1 MLTPAAR
8 DVHQADEL
16 DSAGVS
22 MFVGCAANTQHAH
35 ARRAGPSHETE
46 STAPGVSMALNQES
60 KMPNP
65 QFAVRNPQS
74 ALHYLLSTICYLL
87 LLFSPA
93 LAQSTRPTTNPSS
106 VAALELRAMTAFNKG
121 EYARAL
127 PLLVRLSELFRDNA
141 DRLGSLQEMIRVCQ
155 RNMAK
160 GIAAE
165 PARPAPPAADE
176 VKMSPEERKPHSK
189 PKPGE
194 TTELMIKQLGNFE
207 YDAQN
212 GGNIPQDVKQLDGA
226 LIRTWGYMIPLDQA
240 DHITEFALV
249 PSLFACCFGQPPT
262 VQHTLVVHCP
272 KGKAVRYYP
281 DELAVE
287 GKLHVE
293 EKKDAGLVVSVFEMD
308 CTSVKPAAK

>member
-1 MLTPAAR
+1 MR
-8 DVHQADEL
+8 FE
-16 DSAGVS
+16 
-22 MFVGCAANTQHAH
+22 
-35 ARRAGPSHETE
+35 
-46 STAPGVSMALNQES
+46 
-60 KMPNP
+60 
-65 QFAVRNPQS
+65 
-74 ALHYLLSTICYLL
+74 ICYLIFL
-87 LLFSPA
+87 LLLSSA
-93 LAQSTRPTTNPSS
+93 LAQSTRPATAPSS
-106 VAALELRAMTAFNKG
+106 VAALELRAMSAFNKG

-141 DRLGSLQEMIRVCQ
+141 DRLGSIQEMIRVCQ
-155 RNMAK
+155 RNLAK
-160 GIAAE
+160 GITAE
-165 PARPAPPAADE
+165 PPRPAPPATDN
-176 VKMSPEERKPHSK
+176 VKMSPEERKPHPR

-194 TTELMIKQLGNFE
+194 VVELMIKQLGNFE

-212 GGNIPQDVKQLDGA
+212 GGNIPDDVKQLDGA
-226 LIRTWGYMIPLDQA
+226 TIRTWGYMIPLDQA

-262 VQHTLVVHCP
+262 VQHTLVIHCP

-293 EKKDAGLVVSVFEMD
+293 EKKDSGLVVSVFELD